1 MCMQNEKKVAA
12 VTGASR
18 GIGAVTAAALAKLGF
33 AVAVL
38 YKSNH
43 ALANECV
50 QKICESGGTARAYAV
65 DVTDSEAVKT
75 VTAQIEKDLGAV
87 SVLVNNAGISEQKL
101 FTDITDSDWENML
114 AVHLNGA
121 FYMTRAVLP
130 AMLHQKYGRIIN
142 IASMWGETG
151 GSCEVHYSAAKAG
164 LIGLT
169 KALAKELA
177 PSGITVN
184 AVSPGAVE
192 TDMMRALGEE
202 VCKSVAEETP
212 VGRLARPQEIAD
224 AVCFLASEK
233 AAYITGQVLSVN
245 GGAVI

>member
-1 MCMQNEKKVAA
+1 MQNEQKVAV

-18 GIGAVTAAALAKLGF
+18 GIGAATAVALAEAGF

-38 YKSNH
+38 YRANRV
-43 ALANECV
+43 LAETCV
-50 QKICESGGTARAYAV
+50 QKIRENGGTAHAYAV
-65 DVTDSEAVKT
+65 DVTDSAAVQI

-101 FTDITDSDWENML
+101 FTDITDSDWEQML

-121 FYMTRAVLP
+121 FYMMRALVP
-130 AMLHQKYGRIIN
+130 TMVHRKYGRIIN

-212 VGRLARPQEIAD
+212 VGRLAHPQEIAD
-224 AVCFLASEK
+224 AICFLASEK
-233 AAYITGQVLSVN
+233 SAYITGQVLSVN

>member
-1 MCMQNEKKVAA
+1 MEYGQKIAV
-12 VTGASR
+12 VTGASG
-18 GIGAVTAAALAKLGF
+18 GIGRATAEALARAGF
-33 AVAVL
+33 CVAVL
-38 YKSNH
+38 YRTNAQS
-43 ALANECV
+43 AEDCV
-50 QKICESGGTARAYAV
+50 REIEAHGGRARAYGV
-65 DVTDSEAVKT
+65 DVTDSAAVQST
-75 VTAQIEKDLGAV
+75 VAQIEKELGAV

-101 FTDITDSDWENML
+101 FSDITDEDWHAML
-114 AVHLNGA
+114 SVHLDGA

-130 AMLHQKYGRIIN
+130 AMVHEKYGRIIN

-184 AVSPGAVE
+184 AVSPGAIATE
-192 TDMMRALGEE
+192 MMRALGEE
-202 VCKSVAEETP
+202 TCQSVAEETP
-212 VGRLARPQEIAD
+212 IPRLGQPCEVAD

-233 AAYITGQVLSVN
+233 ASYITGQVLSVN

>member
-1 MCMQNEKKVAA
+1 M
-12 VTGASR
+12 
-18 GIGAVTAAALAKLGF
+18 
-33 AVAVL
+33 
-38 YKSNH
+38 
-43 ALANECV
+43 
-50 QKICESGGTARAYAV
+50 
-65 DVTDSEAVKT
+65 
-75 VTAQIEKDLGAV
+75 
-87 SVLVNNAGISEQKL
+87 VNNAGISEQKL
-101 FTDITDSDWENML
+101 FTDITDSDWEQML

-121 FYMTRAVLP
+121 FYMTRALVP
-130 AMLHQKYGRIIN
+130 AMVHRKYGRIIN

-212 VGRLARPQEIAD
+212 VGRLAHPQEIAD
-224 AVCFLASEK
+224 AICFLASEK

>member
-1 MCMQNEKKVAA
+1 MTNKEQVAV

-18 GIGAVTAAALAKLGF
+18 GIGAATAVSLGD
-33 AVAVL
+33 AGYTVAVL
-38 YKSNH
+38 YKSNQ
-43 ALANECV
+43 AGAEKTV
-50 QKICESGGTARAYAV
+50 EKIQKNGGQARAYQL
-65 DVTDSEAVKT
+65 DVTDSTAVT
-75 VTAQIEKDLGAV
+75 AVTAQITAELGDIF
-87 SVLVNNAGISEQKL
+87 VLVNNAGVSEQKL
-101 FTDITDSDWENML
+101 FTDITDADWSNML
-114 AVHLNGA
+114 SVHLNGA
-121 FYMTRAVLP
+121 FYLSRAVLP
-130 AMLHQKYGRIIN
+130 AMLHEKYGRIIN

-192 TDMMRALGEE
+192 TDMMKMLGRE
-202 VCKSVAEETP
+202 VCESVAEETP
-212 VGRLARPQEIAD
+212 VGRLGRPEEIAD

-245 GGAVI
+245 GGIVM

>member
-1 MCMQNEKKVAA
+1 MQNEQKVAV

-18 GIGAVTAAALAKLGF
+18 GIGAATAVALAEAGF

-38 YKSNH
+38 YRTNRV
-43 ALANECV
+43 LAETCV
-50 QKICESGGTARAYAV
+50 QKIRENGGTAHAYAV
-65 DVTDSEAVKT
+65 DVTDSAAVQI

-101 FTDITDSDWENML
+101 FTDITDSDWEQML

-121 FYMTRAVLP
+121 FYMMRALVP
-130 AMLHQKYGRIIN
+130 TMVHRKYGRIIN

-212 VGRLARPQEIAD
+212 VGRLAHPQEIAD
-224 AVCFLASEK
+224 AICFLASEN

>member
-1 MCMQNEKKVAA
+1 MQNEQKVAA

-18 GIGAVTAAALAKLGF
+18 GIGAATAASLAKAGF

-38 YKSNH
+38 YKSNR
-43 ALANECV
+43 ALADECV
-50 QKICESGGTARAYAV
+50 RKIQETGGTAFAYAV
-65 DVTDSEAVKT
+65 DVTDSAAVKN
-75 VTAQIEKDLGAV
+75 VIVQIEKDLGAI
-87 SVLVNNAGISEQKL
+87 SVLVNNAGVSEQKL
-101 FTDITDSDWENML
+101 FTDITDNDWENML
-114 AVHLNGA
+114 SVHLNGA

-130 AMLHQKYGRIIN
+130 AMVHQKYGRIIN

-151 GSCEVHYSAAKAG
+151 GSCEVHYSTAKAG
-164 LIGLT
+164 LIGMT

-212 VGRLARPQEIAD
+212 VGRLAHPQEIAD

>member
-1 MCMQNEKKVAA
+1 MTNKEQVAV

-18 GIGAVTAAALAKLGF
+18 GIGATTAVSLGD
-33 AVAVL
+33 AGYTVAVL
-38 YKSNH
+38 YKSNQ
-43 ALANECV
+43 AGAEKTV
-50 QKICESGGTARAYAV
+50 EKIQKNGGQARAYQL
-65 DVTDSEAVKT
+65 DVTDSTAVT
-75 VTAQIEKDLGAV
+75 AVTAQITAELGDIF
-87 SVLVNNAGISEQKL
+87 VLVNNAGVSEQKL
-101 FTDITDSDWENML
+101 FTDITDADWSNML
-114 AVHLNGA
+114 GVHLNGA
-121 FYMTRAVLP
+121 FYLSRAVLP
-130 AMLHQKYGRIIN
+130 AMLHEKYGRIIN

-192 TDMMRALGEE
+192 TDMMKMLGRE

-212 VGRLARPQEIAD
+212 VGRLGRPEEIAD

-233 AAYITGQVLSVN
+233 TAYITGQVLSVN
-245 GGAVI
+245 GGIVI

>member
-1 MCMQNEKKVAA
+1 MENNRKVAA

-18 GIGAVTAAALAKLGF
+18 GIGAATALALADEGF

-38 YKSNH
+38 YQTNQ
-43 ALANECV
+43 AGADACV
-50 QKICESGGTARAYAV
+50 QSILTNGGQARAYRV
-65 DVTDSEAVKT
+65 DVTDSAAVAA
-75 VTAQIEKDLGAV
+75 VTAQIEREMGAV

-101 FTDITDSDWENML
+101 FTEITDSDWERML
-114 AVHLNGA
+114 AVHLDGA
-121 FYMTRAVLP
+121 FYMTRAFLP
-130 AMLHQKYGRIIN
+130 AMLHEKYGRIIN

-184 AVSPGAVE
+184 AVSPGAVD
-192 TDMMRALGEE
+192 TDMMRMLGTEI
-202 VCKSVAEETP
+202 CKSVAEETP
-212 VGRLARPQEIAD
+212 VGRLARPEEIAD
-224 AVCFLASEK
+224 AVCFLANEK

>member
-1 MCMQNEKKVAA
+1 MQNEQKVAV

-18 GIGAVTAAALAKLGF
+18 GIGAATAVALAEAGF

-38 YKSNH
+38 YRTNRVF
-43 ALANECV
+43 AETCV
-50 QKICESGGTARAYAV
+50 QKIRENGGTAHAYAV
-65 DVTDSEAVKT
+65 DVTDSAAVKI

-101 FTDITDSDWENML
+101 FTDITDSDWEQML

-121 FYMTRAVLP
+121 FYMTRALVP
-130 AMLHQKYGRIIN
+130 AMVHRKYGRIIN

-192 TDMMRALGEE
+192 TDMMRALGED

-212 VGRLARPQEIAD
+212 VGRLAHPQEIAD
-224 AVCFLASEK
+224 AICFLASEK

>member
-1 MCMQNEKKVAA
+1 MQETAI
-12 VTGASR
+12 VTGGAT
-18 GIGAVTAAALAKLGF
+18 GIGRAISRALSNAGF

-38 YKSNH
+38 YHTSETAANALVRELENGGGR
-43 ALANECV
+43 ALAVPCDVRDSASV
-50 QKICESGGTARAYAV
+50 QNAVETVRAVFGGV
-65 DVTDSEAVKT
+65 
-75 VTAQIEKDLGAV
+75 G
-87 SVLVNNAGISEQKL
+87 VLVNNAGISEQKL
-101 FTDITDSDWENML
+101 FTDISDADWANML
-114 AVHLNGA
+114 GVHLTGA

-130 AMLHQKYGRIIN
+130 DMIHAKQGRIVN

-164 LIGLT
+164 LIGMT

-184 AVSPGAVE
+184 AVSPGAID

-202 VCKSVAEETP
+202 TCRAVAAETPIERLGRPDEVAE
-212 VGRLARPQEIAD
+212 
-224 AVCFLASEK
+224 AVRFLVSGS
-233 AAYITGQVLSVN
+233 AAYITGQTLSVN

>member
-1 MCMQNEKKVAA
+1 MQNEQKVAV

-18 GIGAVTAAALAKLGF
+18 GIGAATAVALAEAGF

-38 YKSNH
+38 YRTNRV
-43 ALANECV
+43 LAETCV
-50 QKICESGGTARAYAV
+50 QKIRENGGTAHAYAV
-65 DVTDSEAVKT
+65 DVTDSAAVKI

-101 FTDITDSDWENML
+101 FTDITDSDWEQML

-121 FYMTRAVLP
+121 FYMTRALVP
-130 AMLHQKYGRIIN
+130 AMVHRKYGRIIN

-212 VGRLARPQEIAD
+212 VGRLAHPQEIAD
-224 AVCFLASEK
+224 AICFLASEN

>member
-1 MCMQNEKKVAA
+1 MENNRKIAA

-18 GIGAVTAAALAKLGF
+18 GIGAATAIALGKLGF

-38 YKSNH
+38 YHTDKTG
-43 ALANECV
+43 ADACV
-50 QKICESGGTARAYAV
+50 QSISEYGGQARAYQV
-65 DVTDSEAVKT
+65 DVTDSVAVT
-75 VTAQIEKDLGAV
+75 AVTAQIEREMGAV

-101 FTDITDSDWENML
+101 FTDITDSDWKTML
-114 AVHLNGA
+114 AVHLDGA

-130 AMLHQKYGRIIN
+130 CMLHEKYGRIIN

-151 GSCEVHYSAAKAG
+151 GACEVHYSAAKAG
-164 LIGLT
+164 LIGMT

-184 AVSPGAVE
+184 AVSPGAVD
-192 TDMMRALGEE
+192 TDMMRMLGTEICE
-202 VCKSVAEETP
+202 SVAEETP
-212 VGRLARPQEIAD
+212 VGRLARPEEIAD
-224 AVCFLASEK
+224 AVCFLAKDK

>member
-1 MCMQNEKKVAA
+1 MTNKEQVAV

-18 GIGAVTAAALAKLGF
+18 GIGAATAVSLGD
-33 AVAVL
+33 AGYTVAVL
-38 YKSNH
+38 YKSNQ
-43 ALANECV
+43 AGAEKTV
-50 QKICESGGTARAYAV
+50 EKIQKNGGQARAYQL
-65 DVTDSEAVKT
+65 DVTDSTAVT
-75 VTAQIEKDLGAV
+75 AVTAQITAELGDIF
-87 SVLVNNAGISEQKL
+87 VLVNNAGVSEQKL
-101 FTDITDSDWENML
+101 FTDITDADWSNML
-114 AVHLNGA
+114 GVHLNGA
-121 FYMTRAVLP
+121 FYLSRAVLP
-130 AMLHQKYGRIIN
+130 AMLHEKYGRIIN

-192 TDMMRALGEE
+192 TDMMKMLGRE

-212 VGRLARPQEIAD
+212 VGRLGRPEEIAD

-233 AAYITGQVLSVN
+233 TAYITGQVLSVN
-245 GGAVI
+245 GGIVI

>member
-1 MCMQNEKKVAA
+1 MENNRKIAA

-18 GIGAVTAAALAKLGF
+18 GIGAATAIALSKAGF

-38 YKSNH
+38 YHTDK
-43 ALANECV
+43 AGADACV
-50 QKICESGGTARAYAV
+50 QNILQCGGQARAYQV
-65 DVTDSEAVKT
+65 DVTDSAAVT
-75 VTAQIEKDLGAV
+75 SVTAQIEREMGAV

-101 FTDITDSDWENML
+101 FTDITDSDWERML
-114 AVHLNGA
+114 AVHLDGA

-130 AMLHQKYGRIIN
+130 CMLHEKYGRIIN

-151 GSCEVHYSAAKAG
+151 GACEVHYSAAKAG

-184 AVSPGAVE
+184 AVSPGAVD
-192 TDMMRALGEE
+192 TDMMRMLGTEI
-202 VCKSVAEETP
+202 CKSVAAETP
-212 VGRLARPQEIAD
+212 VGRLARPEEIAD
-224 AVCFLASEK
+224 AVCFLANEK
-233 AAYITGQVLSVN
+233 AAYITGQVLPVN